1 MANKSVL
8 ELAVETGKWD
18 SGLKKGKKAL
28 DDFTSASGG
37 LQEALGKDADKMGT
51 FVRMMGGMESKAKTA
66 KGQLSDYRGTIEQL
80 TMQYNR
86 MTVAQ
91 QKSIG
96 RDYLSAIE
104 QLKQKYQAVTQEIQ
118 DMNRELSQTGSSGVS
133 GGLFSGL
140 GDKLSGALQVFG
152 GNLMTKAAGAI
163 AGLGSEMAGMVRQS
177 VELAREG
184 EGVRV
189 AFERLGRGDLL
200 QGLREATHG
209 TVADLELM
217 QAAVKFSDFNL
228 PVEELGTMLAFAQ
241 QKAKDTGQ
249 SIDYMVDSI
258 VTGLGRKSLM
268 ILDNLGLSASA
279 IKDRMAETGDMT
291 KAVGDIIREQM
302 SKAGDYVETAAD
314 RAAKAAASAKNKMDE
329 FGRNAM
335 PIAEA
340 WSETW
345 GIIKTGALDLL
356 NSAVTPLVNA
366 LTEAGRL
373 RSNLNALQGGGEG
386 PSTVDKQIAQ
396 LDLGKGQVEKWGIYR
411 GQMKLYREEIE
422 KLQKMADA
430 REQYQSGRQ
439 RSGIDMSLV
448 RASWEQYK
456 TTSPEELRRTATS
469 LQKMMDEYQRR
480 ALQTIRPTR
489 GGGGTPIPETEVAMT
504 SQHTGRRTTL
514 NAQAILPEGSVAALT
529 KEMQDLRTAQNLV
542 TNTEEWKEYSQQIV
556 DVQNKIK
563 ELKGELG
570 IESLRGVKGISIS
583 ESLSTPTRDDII
595 KQGEKRLSS
604 LSVPKVEEKEK
615 NEVKLGDVMGQMSS
629 GIQSMASGI
638 EGLGIEL
645 PEGLNKVVGGIQS
658 VTGILSGIS
667 TILSLIQA
675 VSAADAI
682 IPFAHGGT
690 VKAAVGYVSGRT
702 FSGDMIPARLNAGET
717 VLNQAQAGVIANALQ
732 DREFPGGGGG
742 ATVQPFVD
750 GEKVFLGMEN
760 TMKRMGRGEIVTT
773 SMLRRLGLI

>member
-1 MANKSVL
+1 MASQSVL
-8 ELAVETGKWD
+8 ELAVNTGKWD
-18 SGLKKGKKAL
+18 SGLRKAQAAL
-28 DDFTSASGG
+28 NNFTTASGG
-37 LQEALGKDADKMGT
+37 LQEALGKDSDKMGT

-66 KGQLSDYRGTIEQL
+66 RGQLSDYRGTIEQL

-86 MTVAQ
+86 MTEAQ

-96 RDYLSAIE
+96 RDYLSTID

-118 DMNRELSQTGSSGVS
+118 DMNRELSQTGSVGAT

-140 GDKLSGALQVFG
+140 GDKLGGALQVFG

-345 GIIKTGALDLL
+345 GIIKTGAIDLL
-356 NSAVTPLVNA
+356 NSAITPLVNA

-411 GQMKLYREEIE
+411 GQLKLYREEIE

-430 REQYQSGRQ
+430 REQYQSGRP

-456 TTSPEELRRTATS
+456 TTSPEELRRTATN

-489 GGGGTPIPETEVAMT
+489 GGGGTPLPEKEVAMA
-504 SQHTGRRTTL
+504 SQHTGRRTTF
-514 NAQAILPEGSVAALT
+514 NATTILPEGSVAALT
-529 KEMQDLRTAQNLV
+529 KEMQDLRTAQSLV
-542 TNTEEWKEYSQQIV
+542 TNTEEWKAYSQQIV

-570 IESLRGVKGISIS
+570 IESLRGVKGVSIS
-583 ESLSTPTRDDII
+583 ESLSTPTRDEII

-604 LSVPKVEEKEK
+604 LRVPEVEEKEK
-615 NEVKLGDVMGQMSS
+615 TEVKLGDVMGQMSS

-645 PEGLNKVVGGIQS
+645 PEGLDKVVGGIQS

-742 ATVQPFVD
+742 APVLPFVD
-750 GEKVFLGMEN
+750 GEKVFLGIEN
-760 TMKRMGRGEIVTT
+760 TLKRTGRGEIVTT

>member
-1 MANKSVL
+1 MASKSVL

-18 SGLKKGKKAL
+18 SGLRKAQSTL
-28 DDFTSASGG
+28 NNFTTASGG

-66 KGQLSDYRGTIEQL
+66 RGQLSDYRGTIEQL

-96 RDYLSAIE
+96 RDYLSAID

-118 DMNRELSQTGSSGVS
+118 DMNRELSQTGSVAAT

-163 AGLGSEMAGMVRQS
+163 ASLGSEMAGMVRQS

-184 EGVRV
+184 ESVRV

-268 ILDNLGLSASA
+268 ILDNLGLSAGE
-279 IKDRMAETGDMT
+279 IKERMGETGDMT
-291 KAVGDIIREQM
+291 KAVGEIIRDQM
-302 SKAGDYVETAAD
+302 DKAGGYVETAAD
-314 RAAKAAASAKNKMDE
+314 RAAKAAASAKNKME
-329 FGRNAM
+329 ELGRNAM
-335 PIAEA
+335 PVAEA

-373 RSNLNALQGGGEG
+373 RVNLNALQGDGEQ
-386 PSTVDKQIAQ
+386 STVDKQIAQ
-396 LDLGKGQVEKWGIYR
+396 LNRGSQMENWAIYR
-411 GQMKLYREEIE
+411 KQMASYRNEIE
-422 KLQKMADA
+422 HLQSMSEAWGRWRGDRSNVTAAD
-430 REQYQSGRQ
+430 
-439 RSGIDMSLV
+439 
-448 RASWEQYK
+448 RALIAESRDKYN
-456 TTSPEELRRTATS
+456 TTSVSALERTATN
-469 LQKMMDEYQRR
+469 LKKMMDEYQTR
-480 ALQTIRPTR
+480 ALQIIKPTR
-489 GGGGTPIPETEVAMT
+489 GGGGPPSPAASETAKEPGGA
-504 SQHTGRRTTL
+504 RRTTVK
-514 NAQAILPEGSVAALT
+514 APTILPEGSVASLT
-529 KEMQDLRTAQNLV
+529 KEMQDLRTAQSLV
-542 TNTEEWKEYSQQIV
+542 TNTEEWKAYSQQIV

-570 IESLRGVKGISIS
+570 IESLRGLKGISIS
-583 ESLSTPTRDDII
+583 ESLSTPTRDDIV

-604 LSVPKVEEKEK
+604 QRVPKVEEKEK
-615 NEVKLGDVMGQMSS
+615 TEEKLSDVMGQMSS
-629 GIQSMASGI
+629 GIQSIAGGI

-732 DREFPGGGGG
+732 DREFPGGAGG

-760 TMKRMGRGEIVTT
+760 TLKRTGRGEIVTT
-773 SMLRRLGLI
+773 SMLRRLGII